1 MARYRTGLATRD
13 RILDATAALLADV
26 GPEGT
31 TIQAICD
38 KSDVRPGS
46 FYNLFA
52 SKDDAIF
59 EVLLETMRNAA
70 ARPAGTPSL
79 DEFID
84 QWVRFVLDN
93 PTAAMIYMRLG
104 VTGAV
109 NHTHIVD
116 RIRHFQEK
124 RVDYLAAALTGA
136 NAQMTVAEATPRAEL
151 VLATLN
157 GLTIRYLVDPAFD
170 LAAHVEVLRE
180 IATA

>member
-13 RILDATAALLADV
+13 RILEATAALLAEE

-38 KSDVRPGS
+38 RSDVRPGS
-46 FYNLFA
+46 FYNLFP

-59 EVLLETMRNAA
+59 EVLLETMRSAA
-70 ARPAGTPSL
+70 ERPAGTPSL

-84 QWVRFVLDN
+84 QWVRFVLEN
-93 PTAAMIYMRLG
+93 PTAAMIYARLG

-109 NHTHIVD
+109 NRTDIVD

-124 RVDYLAAALTGA
+124 RVDYLAVALCAANT
-136 NAQMTVAEATPRAEL
+136 QMEVADATPRAEL

-157 GLTIRYLVDPAFD
+157 GLTVRYLLDPAFD

-180 IATA
+180 IAAS